1 MSITPV
7 RKAPTLGIPTTPS
20 DSRPVEA
27 STAVTG
33 ALRTILSHRNQSRR
47 RCSHEQEAIARR

>member
-1 MSITPV
+1 MSVIPV
-7 RKAPTLGIPTTPS
+7 RRAPTLGIPTTPS
-20 DSRPVEA
+20 DSGPVEA

-47 RCSHEQEAIARR
+47 RYSHEQEAIAHR